1 MSNPMLIPGNQYKVL
16 GLNENCV
23 YLFVGYTTDQHL
35 VFQNLSTKAVFTEPN
50 DTECIPYTPPVEHKR
65 YLCWFKNSAGEVF
78 CNILK
83 SPWKEYKFGDNQTL
97 LSETLVTY
105 TEEK

>member
-1 MSNPMLIPGNQYKVL
+1 MTNLIPGNQYVHKTNRDV
-16 GLNENCV
+16 V
-23 YLFVGYTTDQHL
+23 IFVGYGMHQEPI
-35 VFQNLSTKAVFTEPN
+35 FQNIFSKSTYSGSIDYYV
-50 DTECIPYTPPVEHKR
+50 PYSPPVEHKR